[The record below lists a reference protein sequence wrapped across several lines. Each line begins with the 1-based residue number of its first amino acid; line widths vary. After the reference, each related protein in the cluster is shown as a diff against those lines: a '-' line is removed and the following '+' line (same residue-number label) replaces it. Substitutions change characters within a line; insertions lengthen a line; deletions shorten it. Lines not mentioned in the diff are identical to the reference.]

1 MNLNF
6 FKQTRILDGGMGQ
19 ELLARGMD
27 STGTLWS
34 AKALIEPKYHKLIED
49 IHRDFVKSGA
59 EIIVTATFTSR
70 RIRLRENGIEDQYE
84 KLNKTAGEIAQKVK
98 KDYPDFEFSSLSDKF
113 IELGFNFDGRY
124 FEKYEVAILS
134 TQKLQNNHHSVSL
147 WFEEFPVP
155 FYVPWKVLDVKIMEN
170 DPNRKYFDLP
180 ERQYRMSGFPDV
192 FLHMTQECEKNNE

>member
-1 MNLNF
+1 MKHLLLSLALTISSF
-6 FKQTRILDGGMGQ
+6 VFAEIKYESVHDETYWFPEEEITLDGFQIGSVRSNLVWGDRMSV
-19 ELLARGMD
+19 LLEEADCLSEPILHMTL
-27 STGTLWS
+27 ST
-34 AKALIEPKYHKLIED
+34 A
-49 IHRDFVKSGA
+49 
-59 EIIVTATFTSR
+59 
-70 RIRLRENGIEDQYE
+70 
-84 KLNKTAGEIAQKVK
+84 KVK

-180 ERQYRMSGFPDV
+180 ERQYRMGGFPDV